1 MDRIQLRRDTSNNWK
16 FANPI
21 LLEGEIG
28 YEIDTKRRKIGD
40 GVNHWNDL
48 DYLKLEDITNEL
60 GNSKSLSISQD
71 LFTKLHNEG
80 YKFAGIANL
89 NTVPQNVTADSK
101 IYYITNTSGVY
112 INFNNLAV
120 ADGEI
125 AFFTYNGS
133 WSKVAL
139 EDMVKKSEVVGKL
152 NNTIFASNRTAV
164 SREGV
169 SVSDLTIAI
178 KDCFCSFPKQ
188 EGLYYSFARIFDD
201 YLELYSNNAIDT
213 HGTSKT
219 IVDKILID
227 RDGKGFRVSKSVNQ
241 LFTLYWNPNL
251 MPHDINVGWYDA
263 LGLDDSCWDIGSR
276 FYLGLKATIAN
287 SNVSIVYLDTI
298 NIDTINN
305 AIIIP
310 GYRICSQ
317 SSKYSS
323 DTKSIINVEPN
334 SALYICL
341 FDTENLEFVAL
352 QNLSS
357 IEDKYIYCF
366 SFNMK
371 SKKIWGLANS
381 EYVIDGKSLYALNA
395 DYNAID
401 SWITNRFDVKPP
413 LYIKNGVIKSMS
425 DLVNNDNIAWL
436 PLNNLW
442 WVKVKITNE
451 IKPIEG
457 TSLNV
462 GLVCAENKSNKRFR
476 LLKCNTYPSSNKL
489 TYVYHSRMLNNWKD
503 SNTIFQ
509 STDVVDTHN
518 QYIGMALSGD
528 SVQGYLNDEL
538 VGSAK
543 SLSLSS
549 DSRNTMYAGI
559 LIGLKGNIAY
569 EYKYK
574 ERPTTYA
581 HFSVD
586 DVVSQL
592 KDITDNKDVYTSIFD
607 NLLFAFWKRLHND
620 YGVVVTFNMFYSDN
634 NGWDLS
640 MMTDKFKSDFI
651 DNQSWL
657 KLAFHGENPTIKYN
671 DELNNE
677 SAVQSYISMINQ
689 VERFASLSCWDR
701 MPRITF
707 FSGNKA
713 LYRNL
718 VDTGMFVGC
727 LTADDTRENNCGL
740 SEIERECI
748 NNSSDYVDFENGLYY
763 VRSSV
768 RLENNDNKN
777 LWLQEIDKNSRN
789 VVYEYFNHGQTN
801 ELTEIIA
808 KQLFIKNIRFD
819 FPQNN
824 LPL

>member
-1 MDRIQLRRDTSNNWK
+1 MSNFQNLK
-16 FANPI
+16 NEISRAIRENSNQEI
-21 LLEGEIG
+21 TGDLLQEKLLEMVDSLGKDYKFRGVATPDGEPITD
-28 YEIDTKRRKIGD
+28 DTNVFYVANTVGTYPYY
-40 GVNHWNDL
+40 G
-48 DYLKLEDITNEL
+48 
-60 GNSKSLSISQD
+60 SLS
-71 LFTKLHNEG
+71 
-80 YKFAGIANL
+80 
-89 NTVPQNVTADSK
+89 
-101 IYYITNTSGVY
+101 
-112 INFNNLAV
+112 V

-125 AFFTYNGS
+125 AMFCYNGS

-139 EDMVKKSEVVGKL
+139 GDVAKKSEVVGKL
-152 NNTIFASNRTAV
+152 NNTIFAPNRTAV

-201 YLELYSNNAIDT
+201 YLELYSNNAINT

-251 MPHDINVGWYDA
+251 MPHDINVGWYNA
-263 LGLDDSCWDIGSR
+263 LGLDDSCWDTGSR

-381 EYVIDGKSLYALNA
+381 EYVIDGESLYALNA

-425 DLVNNDNIAWL
+425 ESASNDNIAWL
-436 PLNNLW
+436 PLDRLW
-442 WVKVKITNE
+442 WVKIKIANE

-457 TSLNV
+457 AALNV

-476 LLKCNTYPSSNKL
+476 LLKCNTYPSNKMTL
-489 TYVYHSRMLNNWKD
+489 VYHSRLLNSWKD

-509 STDVVDTHN
+509 NTDVVDVYN

-528 SVQGYLNDEL
+528 SVQGYVNEEL
-538 VGSAK
+538 VGSAR

-549 DSRNTMYAGI
+549 DSRDTMYAGI
-559 LIGLKGNIAY
+559 LIGAKGNIAY

-592 KDITDNKDVYTSIFD
+592 KDVTDNKDVYTSIFD

-677 SAVQSYISMINQ
+677 SAAQSYISMINQ

-713 LYRNL
+713 LYRAL
-718 VDTGMFVGC
+718 LDTGMFVGC

-777 LWLQEIDKNSRN
+777 SLLQEIDKNSRN

-801 ELTEIIA
+801 ELTEVIA